1 MSQYPFIISPV
12 NEEEAQSLP
21 EFIKKNSSQ
30 IHKQLEES
38 GALLFRGFSVKDAE
52 SFEKVSK
59 AGTPNL
65 LENTGGGS
73 PRTLIQGKVYTS
85 TEYSEDQWIPLHCEQ
100 SYFSSMPN
108 YIWFFC
114 LIPPKEQGQTPIGDM
129 QELLTRL
136 DPKLVERF
144 QEKGVRYIYNLHGGK
159 GFSVGWQKA
168 FLTEDKQQV
177 TDWLDEQ
184 GADYKWN
191 SDNSLSIKLLAPGL
205 RNHSSTNELVWGNQ
219 AVNWHVDTFPA
230 QMKKMIRSVYRSEEN
245 YPKHAMFGDGSPI
258 DETDIQHILKVQAD
272 MEVTFDWQQG
282 DVLWCDNQRM
292 AHGRRPFQGSRKI
305 LVALA

>member
-30 IHKQLEES
+30 LHKQLEES

-114 LIPPKEQGQTPIGDM
+114 
-129 QELLTRL
+129 
-136 DPKLVERF
+136 
-144 QEKGVRYIYNLHGGK
+144 
-159 GFSVGWQKA
+159 
-168 FLTEDKQQV
+168 
-177 TDWLDEQ
+177 
-184 GADYKWN
+184 
-191 SDNSLSIKLLAPGL
+191 
-205 RNHSSTNELVWGNQ
+205 
-219 AVNWHVDTFPA
+219 
-230 QMKKMIRSVYRSEEN
+230 
-245 YPKHAMFGDGSPI
+245 
-258 DETDIQHILKVQAD
+258 
-272 MEVTFDWQQG
+272 
-282 DVLWCDNQRM
+282 
-292 AHGRRPFQGSRKI
+292 
-305 LVALA
+305 